1 MALSVANGWTWE
13 KLRLFLP
20 FDLDG
25 LAVGTGAL
33 KRRRGVSGGEALAR
47 TLCLCALPNAS
58 FERAARQAVEM
69 GLARMNSTALF
80 NRFCKSEAFL
90 RSLFEHSLT
99 QVPLTAERWGDYR
112 LLAVDATA
120 LCGPG
125 ASGTDQRLHVVYDLG
140 SGCPLSVDLTSNKG
154 GETLARHRSFG
165 SGDLV
170 LGDRGYGHSR
180 GILHALQ
187 SGARVLVR
195 FEFEFLC
202 LLDLEGRKLTPERA
216 KEETR
221 NLAMAELPVRLA
233 GCDSKLRAIGT
244 PNLEGKMVWLLT
256 DLNEDELGAGQAR
269 ELYSKRWQIELFF
282 KRLKSL
288 LDLDE
293 LPTRD
298 GPSARPW
305 IWAKLLLATLAT
317 LTGHE
322 RFSPWGYPTLAL
334 EEDRYRH
341 LDPPPSSAHSA
352 SPAPIQTRPTQRP
365 QKKAR
370 PYPQTAL
377 VLEA

>member
-1 MALSVANGWTWE
+1 
-13 KLRLFLP
+13 
-20 FDLDG
+20 
-25 LAVGTGAL
+25 
-33 KRRRGVSGGEALAR
+33 
-47 TLCLCALPNAS
+47 
-58 FERAARQAVEM
+58 
-69 GLARMNSTALF
+69 
-80 NRFCKSEAFL
+80 
-90 RSLFEHSLT
+90 
-99 QVPLTAERWGDYR
+99 
-112 LLAVDATA
+112 
-120 LCGPG
+120 
-125 ASGTDQRLHVVYDLG
+125 
-140 SGCPLSVDLTSNKG
+140 
-154 GETLARHRSFG
+154 
-165 SGDLV
+165 
-170 LGDRGYGHSR
+170 
-180 GILHALQ
+180 
-187 SGARVLVR
+187 
-195 FEFEFLC
+195 
-202 LLDLEGRKLTPERA
+202 
-216 KEETR
+216 
-221 NLAMAELPVRLA
+221 MAELPVRLA

-370 PYPQTAL
+370 PHPQTSTHSGA
-377 VLEA
+377 